1 MGLITLPSRPVS
13 YDVNEYC
20 LNTAIPTKTKW
31 VVKQVNIRKPEATAA
46 LNSQKIKYSGERKDE
61 NKNCEI
67 AKNILIRQKTH

>member
-31 VVKQVNIRKPEATAA
+31 VVKQVNIRKPEARAA